1 MKFEDE
7 TLGKYIH
14 SSIDDDFGLDID
26 TVAKNVHNG
35 GRFKAW
41 LGGDLSATK
50 KVLQI
55 VKDEGM
61 SPAFF
66 GAYEISEGYNASWG
80 WLNWTSPTGDAY
92 TDARNVAR
100 HMISVSNDKTKN
112 PSFVDYGNPVYFVPQ
127 SVQNE
132 GLEDFQSM
140 PAGTIGRA
148 LIPSTAAATWEV
160 YYPKGLDPAYNGVQ
174 WYGKPIT
181 SQYKNI
187 LSWGGEIDGKRDSNS
202 SSGGSS
208 SGGTSGSIS
217 QLINGLI
224 EKVEDMLQWNMY
236 SNVSDM
242 YYFNHWFTIMK
253 TYNNTYKLQFNL
265 PMIEDLKK
273 FISSFD
279 LINGG
284 SSDNKDNDDGKPSDN
299 EGDINTCNLHLDR
312 GIMQWYYP
320 TVQDAIANG
329 YPMKQAH
336 LGMDFRMT
344 DEPLYSVASGVAYTQ
359 PYYPNPNGATGWG
372 KYIVLYMDNGDALL
386 FAHLSEVLIENGSK
400 VNTND
405 KIAITGQ
412 TGAESITGFPNQHLH
427 MEYIP
432 NFDKSH
438 GIAVPNG
445 SVVPRINPIDF
456 VVKHCSKI
464 KSKDDLVKNS
474 TVY

>member
-1 MKFEDE
+1 MSDWINPNQKILSENDQLHNAQLVANRLIKNGWDKKSISATIGNMSHESFLNPNMYELAFPVGSNHGYGLVQWTPASKYFNWANQKGYSQNEIYGDAQLDRLDYEAENDIQYQANSHAITYGRE
-7 TLGKYIH
+7 TKYNFSFSDYRNNKHDLSVNQLTEAFMWNYERPDYNSGLASLGKRQAFANKVYKELDWTGAKEGG
-14 SSIDDDFGLDID
+14 SSSD
-26 TVAKNVHNG
+26 NG
-35 GRFKAW
+35 
-41 LGGDLSATK
+41 
-50 KVLQI
+50 
-55 VKDEGM
+55 
-61 SPAFF
+61 
-66 GAYEISEGYNASWG
+66 
-80 WLNWTSPTGDAY
+80 
-92 TDARNVAR
+92 
-100 HMISVSNDKTKN
+100 
-112 PSFVDYGNPVYFVPQ
+112 
-127 SVQNE
+127 
-132 GLEDFQSM
+132 
-140 PAGTIGRA
+140 
-148 LIPSTAAATWEV
+148 
-160 YYPKGLDPAYNGVQ
+160 
-174 WYGKPIT
+174 
-181 SQYKNI
+181 
-187 LSWGGEIDGKRDSNS
+187 NS
-202 SSGGSS
+202 SSGA
-208 SGGTSGSIS
+208 SGSIS

-299 EGDINTCNLHLDR
+299 EGAINTCNLHLDR

-320 TVQDAIANG
+320 TAEIAIANG
-329 YPMKQAH
+329 YPLNDAH
-336 LGMDFRMT
+336 FGMDFRMT
-344 DEPLYSVASGVAYTQ
+344 DEPLYSVASGVVYIQ
-359 PYYPNPNGATGWG
+359 PVYPNGTGWG
-372 KYIVLYMDNGDALL
+372 RYIVLYMDNGDALL
-386 FAHLSEVLIENGSK
+386 FAHLSKILVKNGDK

-412 TGAESITGFPNQHLH
+412 TGAEGITGRPNQHLH

-438 GIAVPNG
+438 TINVPG
-445 SVVPRINPIDF
+445 GTVVPRINPVDW

-474 TVY
+474 TIY

>member
-1 MKFEDE
+1 MSDWINPNQKLLSESEQLHNAQLVANRLIKNGWDKKSISATIGNMSHESFLNPNMYELAFPIGSNHGYGLVQW
-7 TLGKYIH
+7 TPASKYLNWANSNGYSQSEIEGEAQLDRLDYEAENNIQYMANGH
-14 SSIDDDFGLDID
+14 ALRYGLATKYNFSFSDYRYN
-26 TVAKNVHNG
+26 KH
-35 GRFKAW
+35 
-41 LGGDLSATK
+41 DLSVDQLTEAFMWNY
-50 KVLQI
+50 
-55 VKDEGM
+55 EG
-61 SPAFF
+61 PD
-66 GAYEISEGYNASWG
+66 YNAGSSSLG
-80 WLNWTSPTGDAY
+80 QRQAFAN
-92 TDARNVAR
+92 
-100 HMISVSNDKTKN
+100 K
-112 PSFVDYGNPVYFVPQ
+112 VYKDLDW
-127 SVQNE
+127 SGAKE
-132 GLEDFQSM
+132 GGS
-140 PAGTIGRA
+140 
-148 LIPSTAAATWEV
+148 S
-160 YYPKGLDPAYNGVQ
+160 
-174 WYGKPIT
+174 
-181 SQYKNI
+181 S
-187 LSWGGEIDGKRDSNS
+187 DSGHS
-202 SSGGSS
+202 SSGG
-208 SGGTSGSIS
+208 SGSIS

-224 EKVEDMLQWNMY
+224 DKVEDMLQWNMY

-284 SSDNKDNDDGKPSDN
+284 SSDNNKDDNDGKLSDN
-299 EGDINTCNLHLDR
+299 EGAINTCNLHLDR

-329 YPMKQAH
+329 YPMNQAH

-386 FAHLSEVLIENGSK
+386 FAHLSEVLIENGTK
-400 VNTND
+400 VKTND

-412 TGAESITGFPNQHLH
+412 TGAEGITGRPNQHLH

-445 SVVPRINPIDF
+445 SVVPRIDPIDF

-464 KSKDDLVKNS
+464 KSKNDLVKNS

>member
-1 MKFEDE
+1 MKQEYKDYLHKNISNDF
-7 TLGKYIH
+7 GI
-14 SSIDDDFGLDID
+14 SIDELAPQI
-26 TVAKNVHNG
+26 TNI
-35 GRFKAW
+35 GRFKSW
-41 LGGDLSATK
+41 LGGNVSNIK
-50 KVLQI
+50 KVLNI
-55 VKDEGM
+55 VKSEGV
-61 SPAFF
+61 SPSFF
-66 GAYEISEGYNASWG
+66 AAYESSEGVSMYG
-80 WLNWTSPTGDAY
+80 WLNHTVVQGDAY
-92 TDARNVAR
+92 NDAKQVAR
-100 HMISVSNDKTKN
+100 WIVSQSKQPVQPAWIDVGTNNWDVVPASVKQEGNEDAKTYK
-112 PSFVDYGNPVYFVPQ
+112 SGD
-127 SVQNE
+127 
-132 GLEDFQSM
+132 
-140 PAGTIGRA
+140 IGRV
-148 LIPSTAAATWEV
+148 IISGTAAATWSV
-160 YYPKGLDPAYNGVQ
+160 YYPQALKGSVNGIQ
-174 WYGKPIT
+174 DYGNPMEI
-181 SQYKNI
+181 QVENI
-187 LSWGGEIDGKRDSNS
+187 KAWGGDLGHTSSGDSGSSGNS
-202 SSGGSS
+202 SSGG
-208 SGGTSGSIS
+208 SGSIS

-253 TYNNTYKLQFNL
+253 TYNNTYKLQFNA

-284 SSDNKDNDDGKPSDN
+284 SSSGGSDEDKPSDN

-329 YPMKQAH
+329 YPMNQAH

-400 VNTND
+400 VKTND

-412 TGAESITGFPNQHLH
+412 TGAEGITGRPNQHLH

-445 SVVPRINPIDF
+445 SVVPRINPIDW

-474 TVY
+474 TIY